1 MLPSVHSRPYG
12 LCFAY
17 RTVLLRNF
25 IHPVRVSFVHN
36 YHSPL
41 EFNTVR
47 YFFKTLIQPV
57 RVSFVHN
64 YRTVLL
70 NLPDGTT
77 LHFHLQGDRTGF
89 VLHTVRYFCETSF
102 SPYGFHLYTN
112 ISSIPQ
118 SFGIQYRTVLL
129 QNLDSARTGFI
140 CTQLPYGTTLH
151 FHVQGEGVS
160 LPLARSHAFSLGHR
174 CSHVLPQSH
183 HFQTVSTMS
192 TLCMSTFECPK
203 VIPYGLDLS
212 LVPCRFLL
220 HRTGFLSVIPYGLSV
235 RTCGSHLAIP
245 YGATPSTVRD
255 NFSFFDTGWSKVN
268 RTVFPF
274 SSTVRFF
281 PTDVDVHTVRFM
293 ADNRT
298 GLVFQIP
305 YGISIATW
313 KTYIAT
319 YRTGLVFEPYGIT
332 FTEPYG
338 TWISN
343 TVRYFNCDVGNLHR
357 YIPYRTLIR
366 TVRYHFHSRSYFE
379 RHFTYLPY
387 GISIYTVRY
396 VLFPASSSCSC
407 QFLGRIL
414 KYYNTKSS

>member
-1 MLPSVHSRPYG
+1 LLPSVHSRPYG

-25 IHPVRVSFVHN
+25 IHPVRVSFVHNYHSPLEFNTVRYFFKTLIQPVRVSFVHNYHSPLEFNTVRYFFKTLIQPVRVSFVHN

-255 NFSFFDTGWSKVN
+255 NFSFFS
-268 RTVFPF
+268 
-274 SSTVRFF
+274 
-281 PTDVDVHTVRFM
+281 
-293 ADNRT
+293 
-298 GLVFQIP
+298 LLIP
-305 YGISIATW
+305 YGW
-313 KTYIAT
+313 
-319 YRTGLVFEPYGIT
+319 
-332 FTEPYG
+332 
-338 TWISN
+338 
-343 TVRYFNCDVGNLHR
+343 
-357 YIPYRTLIR
+357 
-366 TVRYHFHSRSYFE
+366 
-379 RHFTYLPY
+379 
-387 GISIYTVRY
+387 
-396 VLFPASSSCSC
+396 
-407 QFLGRIL
+407 
-414 KYYNTKSS
+414 

>member
-1 MLPSVHSRPYG
+1 M
-12 LCFAY
+12 
-17 RTVLLRNF
+17 
-25 IHPVRVSFVHN
+25 
-36 YHSPL
+36 
-41 EFNTVR
+41 
-47 YFFKTLIQPV
+47 
-57 RVSFVHN
+57 
-64 YRTVLL
+64 
-70 NLPDGTT
+70 
-77 LHFHLQGDRTGF
+77 
-89 VLHTVRYFCETSF
+89 
-102 SPYGFHLYTN
+102 
-112 ISSIPQ
+112 
-118 SFGIQYRTVLL
+118 VLL

-245 YGATPSTVRD
+245 YGATLSTVRD

-274 SSTVRFF
+274 SSTVRYF

-313 KTYIAT
+313 KIYIAT
-319 YRTGLVFEPYGIT
+319 YHTGLVFEPYGIT
-332 FTEPYG
+332 FSEPYG

-343 TVRYFNCDVGNLHR
+343 TVRYVGNLHR
-357 YIPYRTLIR
+357 
-366 TVRYHFHSRSYFE
+366 
-379 RHFTYLPY
+379 
-387 GISIYTVRY
+387 
-396 VLFPASSSCSC
+396 
-407 QFLGRIL
+407 
-414 KYYNTKSS
+414 

>member
-1 MLPSVHSRPYG
+1 MVQHFTFTSKGTVRALFCIPYG
-12 LCFAY
+12 TSA
-17 RTVLLRNF
+17 
-25 IHPVRVSFVHN
+25 
-36 YHSPL
+36 
-41 EFNTVR
+41 
-47 YFFKTLIQPV
+47 K
-57 RVSFVHN
+57 
-64 YRTVLL
+64 
-70 NLPDGTT
+70 
-77 LHFHLQGDRTGF
+77 LH
-89 VLHTVRYFCETSF
+89 
-102 SPYGFHLYTN
+102 
-112 ISSIPQ
+112 
-118 SFGIQYRTVLL
+118 
-129 QNLDSARTGFI
+129 SARTGFI

-160 LPLARSHAFSLGHR
+160 LPLARSHLLTWSQVRA
-174 CSHVLPQSH
+174 HVLPQSH

-192 TLCMSTFECPK
+192 TSCMSTFECPK

-255 NFSFFDTGWSKVN
+255 NFSFFDTGWSNVN

-313 KTYIAT
+313 KTDIAT

-343 TVRYFNCDVGNLHR
+343 TVRYVGNLHR
-357 YIPYRTLIR
+357 
-366 TVRYHFHSRSYFE
+366 
-379 RHFTYLPY
+379 
-387 GISIYTVRY
+387 
-396 VLFPASSSCSC
+396 
-407 QFLGRIL
+407 
-414 KYYNTKSS
+414 

>member
-1 MLPSVHSRPYG
+1 
-12 LCFAY
+12 
-17 RTVLLRNF
+17 
-25 IHPVRVSFVHN
+25 
-36 YHSPL
+36 
-41 EFNTVR
+41 
-47 YFFKTLIQPV
+47 
-57 RVSFVHN
+57 
-64 YRTVLL
+64 
-70 NLPDGTT
+70 
-77 LHFHLQGDRTGF
+77 
-89 VLHTVRYFCETSF
+89 
-102 SPYGFHLYTN
+102 
-112 ISSIPQ
+112 
-118 SFGIQYRTVLL
+118 
-129 QNLDSARTGFI
+129 
-140 CTQLPYGTTLH
+140 
-151 FHVQGEGVS
+151 
-160 LPLARSHAFSLGHR
+160 
-174 CSHVLPQSH
+174 
-183 HFQTVSTMS
+183 MS
-192 TLCMSTFECPK
+192 TSCMSTFECPK

-274 SSTVRFF
+274 SSTVRYF

-332 FTEPYG
+332 FSEPYG

-343 TVRYFNCDVGNLHR
+343 TVRYVGNLHR
-357 YIPYRTLIR
+357 
-366 TVRYHFHSRSYFE
+366 
-379 RHFTYLPY
+379 
-387 GISIYTVRY
+387 
-396 VLFPASSSCSC
+396 
-407 QFLGRIL
+407 
-414 KYYNTKSS
+414 